1 MEKTLQIL
9 NSSKKSKLGQ
19 LKHDQDKT
27 QDYLTSADISIRN
40 KKLIFA
46 LKSRMVKVSDNYSK
60 QDLCRLCQ
68 KTDSQRHLIES
79 CEKILDSSVD
89 IRTNTEAKYED
100 IYSNDVNK
108 LKQIS
113 LLYRKAIQARDVL
126 LSEET
131 SL

>member
-1 MEKTLQIL
+1 M
-9 NSSKKSKLGQ
+9 
-19 LKHDQDKT
+19 KHDQVKT